1 MTFTL
6 EIAQKHLNAWLDAE
20 IAVTNGQSYTIGS
33 KSLTRASLSEIRSQI
48 QYWSNEVAKSN
59 NIAKKKG
66 RNRVM
71 RVVPRDL

>member
-1 MTFTL
+1 MAFTL

-20 IAVTNGQSYTIGS
+20 FAVTNGQSYTIGS
-33 KSLTRASLSEIRSQI
+33 KSLTRASLSEIRAQI